1 MKLNLIIDQLR
12 TYCPAFAPVS
22 PATRARVAGAA
33 DFKMVPE
40 TVALDVPCA
49 FVIPLEDSP
58 EPPQALNAVRQQMVE
73 SFAVVV
79 ALDNT
84 ADERGQASATTLHD
98 LRAQLWKALLGWKPE
113 ADYDGIS
120 YEGGSLLQL
129 DRKRMWYRFEF
140 GAPMEIGPSDG
151 WEEGMIAA
159 LPKLNT
165 IHVDVDV
172 IEPIASPAPGPDS
185 RIEFVVEVT
194 NLNP

>member
-12 TYCPAFAPVS
+12 TLCPAFAAVA
-22 PATRARVAGAA
+22 PARARVAGAA

-40 TVALDVPCA
+40 TVALEVPCA

-98 LRAQLWKALLGWKPE
+98 LRAELWKALLGWKPE

-165 IHVDVDV
+165 VHVDVDV

>member
-12 TYCPAFAPVS
+12 TLCPAFAAVA
-22 PATRARVAGAA
+22 PARARVAGAA

-40 TVALDVPCA
+40 TVALEVPCA

-113 ADYDGIS
+113 ADYDGIR

-151 WEEGMIAA
+151 WEEGFIAA
-159 LPKLNT
+159 LPKLNE
-165 IHVDVDV
+165 VRVKVDV
-172 IEPIASPAPGPDS
+172 IEPIAKPAPGPDG
-185 RIEFVVEVT
+185 RIEFEVRAT